1 MGMPLLKGRIPGT
14 FVFFNFMNIATQM
27 TKLYIKPASLND
39 CFAHYFYRYWGVK
52 ELPTHTD
59 M

>member
-1 MGMPLLKGRIPGT
+1 MPLLKGRIPGT

>member
-39 CFAHYFYRYWGVK
+39 CFAHYG
-52 ELPTHTD
+52 E
-59 M
+59 